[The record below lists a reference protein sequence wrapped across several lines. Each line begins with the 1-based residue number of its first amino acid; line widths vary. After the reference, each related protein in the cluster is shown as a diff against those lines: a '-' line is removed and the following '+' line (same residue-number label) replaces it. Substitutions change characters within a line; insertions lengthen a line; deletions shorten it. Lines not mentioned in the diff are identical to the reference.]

1 MRTLQDSRFVV
12 AHRFQ
17 PYEPRETSQ
26 TRRQKNTNS
35 PVTRKTD
42 RDAHN
47 RLVHVSPCDCLS
59 TVTIVPRRRFTGI
72 RVEFAWKCW
81 CSFRGECS
89 ETVGRKQEVVSINLK
104 LFKEI
109 RIWKFEHL
117 EMWNFSWRDWEI
129 WEFEYSEGLK
139 ICKFA
144 FPTFQSLNIQVGK
157 FERSKIWKSIVISK
171 FKNLNSRSWK
181 FAFPT
186 FQSLNIQVQKFEDL
200 L

>member
-104 LFKEI
+104 LLKEI

-129 WEFEYSEGLK
+129 WEFVKPGIRIFRRPENLQVCVSNVSKSKYS
-139 ICKFA
+139 
-144 FPTFQSLNIQVGK
+144 SW
-157 FERSKIWKSIVISK
+157 KIWT
-171 FKNLNSRSWK
+171 FKNLKIYCNFKVWK
-181 FAFPT
+181 FK
-186 FQSLNIQVQKFEDL
+186 Q
-200 L
+200 